1 MSRRV
6 VTTASD
12 DNYILPLLVMLYS
25 AKVNARHDFYVVI
38 GYIEEDLSSIN
49 RNLVSS
55 ILDLLNIDFEFRSV
69 QVDSALTP
77 SSYITRTSLVRL
89 SLMDNLGGI
98 VLWLDAD
105 LICLP
110 GWDNLLDFSII
121 NSKKSLAAGVVDPLV
136 THSRLQRN
144 SKNMAVT
151 EMGSEYINS
160 GVLQINCDL
169 WKELEVPRNW
179 RIAASSYHKF
189 GFQFLD
195 QCILN
200 FVFKNSYVLLPS
212 RFNFLAAVPQKIPFE
227 DVSVLHFAGGSKP
240 WHYSVFSLRSLV
252 SVLRHRDVM
261 MYKSFQ
267 NRLIQEM
274 EESNEAH
281 SITLSEIAFRMSTEI
296 RILSLI
302 KHRVVVKPYFYPYLR
317 KFASLRD
324 SGSAIFA
331 KIFKATR
338 SY

>member
-1 MSRRV
+1 
-6 VTTASD
+6 
-12 DNYILPLLVMLYS
+12 
-25 AKVNARHDFYVVI
+25 
-38 GYIEEDLSSIN
+38 
-49 RNLVSS
+49 
-55 ILDLLNIDFEFRSV
+55 
-69 QVDSALTP
+69 
-77 SSYITRTSLVRL
+77 
-89 SLMDNLGGI
+89 MDNLVGI

-110 GWDNLLDFSII
+110 GWDNLFDFSII

-136 THSRLQRN
+136 THSRFQRD

-331 KIFKATR
+331 KISKATR